1 MLIWFGMRPGMR
13 MLLAAP
19 APIEAASEESAE
31 MAFPAMAE
39 NLMLGSETERDE
51 FIEALAARRESGPER
66 KMLKLVDFDEG
77 QAATIL
83 KQWIRNG
90 ANG

>member
-1 MLIWFGMRPGMR
+1 
-13 MLLAAP
+13 
-19 APIEAASEESAE
+19 
-31 MAFPAMAE
+31 MAFPTMGE
-39 NLMLGSETERDE
+39 SLMLGDATERDE
-51 FIEALAARRESGPER
+51 FVEALAARRESGPER

-90 ANG
+90 ADA